1 MDKLPKK
8 ERRSD
13 EQVGTGPTSN
23 SGSPS
28 TDGPRLIREKG
39 KPGAGGT
46 INQTTDTTKPPKESA
61 SKK

>member
-13 EQVGTGPTSN
+13 EQVGTGPTHT
-23 SGSPS
+23 GSHS

-39 KPGAGGT
+39 KPDAGGT
-46 INQTTDTTKPPKESA
+46 INKTTDTTKPPKKSA